1 MLTKRI
7 QSFLLGLAPALN
19 DITLFT
25 LDKDDGMRCGVT
37 RGRGSSLINTKESKL
52 RIHAMDGAMEI
63 PTLLMEDIS
72 FSLDPGIPQY
82 ILSLKGV
89 KAIAL
94 SKIATKEILS
104 ALKSHLF

>member
-1 MLTKRI
+1 
-7 QSFLLGLAPALN
+7 
-19 DITLFT
+19 
-25 LDKDDGMRCGVT
+25 
-37 RGRGSSLINTKESKL
+37 
-52 RIHAMDGAMEI
+52 MDGAMEI

-72 FSLDPGIPQY
+72 SSPDLGIPQY

-94 SKIATKEILS
+94 SRIATKETLS